1 MKNTPIARELIDKT
15 IEDFHI
21 TDFAKATIREVKA
34 IAAKAEADSGVE
46 FIKMEMGVP
55 GLPPSSVGVKAEIE
69 SLQKGIAS
77 LYPDI
82 NGLPALK
89 EEASRFIKAFVNV
102 DVAPEGCVPVTGS
115 MQGTFASFLT
125 CSQCDEK
132 KTQSCL
138 STPVFPYKSN
148 NWL

>member
-1 MKNTPIARELIDKT
+1 MLSLHRQKKIETMKNTPIARELIDKT

-89 EEASRFIKAFVNV
+89 EEASRFIKA
-102 DVAPEGCVPVTGS
+102 CILKS
-115 MQGTFASFLT
+115 MEMEIPLT
-125 CSQCDEK
+125 DGVCFEEILDRLK
-132 KTQSCL
+132 
-138 STPVFPYKSN
+138 
-148 NWL
+148 

>member
-102 DVAPEGCVPVTGS
+102 DVVESQQENYLKGPYI
-115 MQGTFASFLT
+115 
-125 CSQCDEK
+125 CSLWPNSQWSVK
-132 KTQSCL
+132 
-138 STPVFPYKSN
+138 
-148 NWL
+148 

>member
-115 MQGTFASFLT
+115 LSLHAANVTR
-125 CSQCDEK
+125 K

-138 STPVFPYKSN
+138 STLVFPYKSN